1 MAWVNLASAA
11 CGDMVITWQCYECL
25 RAWSP
30 STVGDSGDCRSRC
43 APGSV
48 HPAEMTGRLTASSGL
63 GDDGPPVTSQ
73 S

>member
-30 STVGDSGDCRSRC
+30 STVG
-43 APGSV
+43 
-48 HPAEMTGRLTASSGL
+48 
-63 GDDGPPVTSQ
+63 
-73 S
+73 